1 MNKQK
6 TLDADPKAIQKII
19 FTDKIKSTV
28 ENAKV
33 VIYYILKQSKETTL
47 QFSKGTTKVL

>member
-6 TLDADPKAIQKII
+6 ALDADSKAFQPIVL
-19 FTDKIKSTV
+19 TV
-28 ENAKV
+28 KADTSAM
-33 VIYYILKQSKETTL
+33 IYYILKQSKETTL

>member
-1 MNKQK
+1 MSKQI

-19 FTDKIKSTV
+19 FTGKIKSTV
-28 ENAKV
+28 ANAKV
-33 VIYYILKQSKETTL
+33 IIYYILKQSKETTL